1 VILRTHLQKLTQAV
15 RRARSTDETMTESR
29 AESTVDAM
37 ADLMPDKAPPS
48 SAKPSTLGLVSGST
62 NRYLLGGLGDSR
74 QMYALDDEWRVK
86 SHRNLDAAGI
96 QAIAQGTVIAADPV
110 LDLARRIDHTVS
122 ERVQLAEFASDIG
135 EPLMSV
141 KTKARSGLTQLLG
154 RKSKQA
160 LEDDDGETLEAL
172 QAIQERGWWL
182 CTPADRFTDLAE
194 SVRVTPLA
202 SVMLKLLEAHSRDK
216 PQAMDKAVTV
226 VALVFPGVQRS
237 ERSDRL
243 GDFQI
248 VCLATFTAAGHFEG
262 LDFVPGSGMS
272 VEQIISNYVSV
283 RRLNSE
289 GLWPQERLVLA
300 STADPQVKKWLAAA
314 PFYPRQQLFLGLPAQ
329 KAASLA
335 TRLSAAALCTTV
347 SYSAF
352 AHYQLSH
359 IQTDIAQAQ
368 AAQSQS
374 RAQAIAQVRE
384 RSLGYVL
391 TQSGLDTER
400 AIDMAVKAWQPG
412 SLVEMKATPE
422 RVTLTV
428 SAALGQTDGSAQAGG
443 PASSGASLVNAP
455 APEGCTRAP
464 TQVNA
469 AMNQLVITYECT
481 LQNPGVERMRAAG
494 F

>member
-1 VILRTHLQKLTQAV
+1 MLRTRLQKLAQAL
-15 RRARSTDETMTESR
+15 RRARPRDEPTAESR
-29 AESTVDAM
+29 FEPMFDAV
-37 ADLMPDKAPPS
+37 PDPAPS
-48 SAKPSTLGLVSGST
+48 SSKPHSVDGLSGNTS
-62 NRYLLGGLGDSR
+62 RYLLGGLGDNR
-74 QMYALDDEWRVK
+74 QMYALDDDWRVK
-86 SHRNLDAAGI
+86 SHRTIDTADV
-96 QAIAQGTVIAADPV
+96 QSIAHCTVIAADPV

-122 ERVQLAEFASDIG
+122 ERVQLAEFASDVG
-135 EPLMSV
+135 EPLMPV
-141 KTKARSGLTQLLG
+141 KTKARSGLAQLLG
-154 RKSKQA
+154 RKPKEA
-160 LEDDDGETLEAL
+160 LEGDDGETLNAL

-182 CTPADRFTDLAE
+182 CTPAHRFTDLAE

-216 PQAMDKAVTV
+216 SQAMDKATV
-226 VALVFPGVQRS
+226 VALVFPGVKRS

-300 STADPQVKKWLAAA
+300 TTTDPQVKKWLTAA
-314 PFYPRQQLFLGLPAQ
+314 PAYPRQQLFLGLPAQ

-352 AHYQLSH
+352 AHWQLSH

-412 SLVEMKATPE
+412 SLVEMKATRE

-428 SAALGQTDGSAQAGG
+428 SAALGQTDANAQAGG
-443 PASSGASLVNAP
+443 SASSGASLVNAP

-481 LQNPGVERMRAAG
+481 LQNPGLERIRAAG